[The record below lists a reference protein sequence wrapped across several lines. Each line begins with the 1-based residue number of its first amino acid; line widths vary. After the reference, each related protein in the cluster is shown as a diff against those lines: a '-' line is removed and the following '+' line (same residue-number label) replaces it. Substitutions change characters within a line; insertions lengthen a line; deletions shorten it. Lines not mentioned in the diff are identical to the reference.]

1 MRSVFQED
9 LDKLKGSLPGWK
21 MTPYDVTSS
30 YWVSDPA
37 TLRELLTDPDWEGKV
52 VAFEKDWIDTSR
64 AEVQIGWETT
74 YLEGG
79 EMVNV
84 TETKEY
90 P

>member
-1 MRSVFQED
+1 
-9 LDKLKGSLPGWK
+9 